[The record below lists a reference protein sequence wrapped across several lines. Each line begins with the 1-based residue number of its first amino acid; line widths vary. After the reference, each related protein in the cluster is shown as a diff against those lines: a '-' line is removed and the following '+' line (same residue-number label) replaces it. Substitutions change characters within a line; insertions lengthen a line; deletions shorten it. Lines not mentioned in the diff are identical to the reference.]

1 MASLGSFNS
10 NTTNTTMFAMSGKF
24 IPVLLI
30 YYTVGF
36 YRTCWRK
43 VIRSVMSRLYPYG
56 MVYDKSDYI
65 VGLMFNLVINK
76 TIELKLQ
83 RVDHLR

>member
-1 MASLGSFNS
+1 
-10 NTTNTTMFAMSGKF
+10 
-24 IPVLLI
+24 
-30 YYTVGF
+30 
-36 YRTCWRK
+36 
-43 VIRSVMSRLYPYG
+43 MSRLYPYG